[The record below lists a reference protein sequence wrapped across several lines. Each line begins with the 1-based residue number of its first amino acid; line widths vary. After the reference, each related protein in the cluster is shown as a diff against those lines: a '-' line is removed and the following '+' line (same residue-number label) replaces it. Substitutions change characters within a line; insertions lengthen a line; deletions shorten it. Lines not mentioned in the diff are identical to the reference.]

1 MDLGETELMPE
12 VKVGPWD
19 KPVERS
25 CVPGLS
31 ELTPEVV
38 VSARDPVVDGV
49 GNGGHGREP
58 EKSML

>member
-12 VKVGPWD
+12 VKVETWD
-19 KPVERS
+19 APAEGS

-31 ELTPEVV
+31 ALTPEVV
-38 VSARDPVVDGV
+38 VSAQDPVVEGV

-58 EKSML
+58 EKSVL